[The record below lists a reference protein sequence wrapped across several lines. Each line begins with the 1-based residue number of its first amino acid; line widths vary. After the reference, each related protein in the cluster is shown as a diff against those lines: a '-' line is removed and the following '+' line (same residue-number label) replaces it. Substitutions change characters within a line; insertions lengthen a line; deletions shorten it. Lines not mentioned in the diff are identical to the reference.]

1 MVYYR
6 KRKSYKSYAKKGIS
20 KAAVKTMITKS
31 TDWNYHMLNHY
42 QAIDLKHYFV
52 KSLTNPA
59 WTETGKTILKQ
70 MKLNVFRKC
79 AGLIRVIVFQSVDK
93 FDDSNTTEPPQ
104 CAVELLTDTVSDE
117 LATMAQMYPDQNK
130 YKILMD
136 KLYYQ
141 GAPSGAEPYQI
152 IRRTFNKL
160 SPLTLSNNAANP
172 EGHIYVLFITQAQL
186 GELHISSTVKYSN

>member
-1 MVYYR
+1 MAYKPR
-6 KRKSYKSYAKKGIS
+6 RRTYKSYAKKGVS

-31 TDWNYHMLNHY
+31 TDWSYHMLNHY
-42 QAIDLKHYFV
+42 QATDLKHYFV

-70 MKLNVFRKC
+70 LKLNVFRKC

-93 FDDSNTTEPPQ
+93 LADSNTTEPPQ
-104 CAVELLTDTVSDE
+104 CAVDLFTDTASDE
-117 LATMAQMYPDQNK
+117 LATTAQLYPDQKK

-141 GAPSGAEPYQI
+141 GAPSGAEPYRI
-152 IRRTFNKL
+152 IQRTFNKL
-160 SPLTLSNNAANP
+160 SPLTLSNNAADP
-172 EGHIYVLFITQAQL
+172 EGHIYVLFVTQAQL
-186 GELHISSTVKYSN
+186 GEIHISSTLKFSS